1 MSLTLNSFSF
11 ARVLRNATTQRNVKK
26 NHTNTFRNFQR
37 NIRHNSSIS
46 FISKQLHVLFMIKI
60 RNFTERD
67 FNKNLTYKEA
77 RYTNTNISR
86 NYDKDFKITSNEA
99 ILVILL
105 SNLKMFLSIDITL
118 EATIHINFSKSKN
131 LSREICATDFHYR

>member
-1 MSLTLNSFSF
+1 
-11 ARVLRNATTQRNVKK
+11 
-26 NHTNTFRNFQR
+26 
-37 NIRHNSSIS
+37 
-46 FISKQLHVLFMIKI
+46 MIKI
-60 RNFTERD
+60 QNFTERD

-131 LSREICATDFHYR
+131 LSGEICATEFHYR